1 MEKGLELPPGLG
13 LGRESR
19 RIIWEC
25 VLWHRSGAGMLLD
38 TSMDGGARG
47 DGRSSGMGGRHAGI
61 SRCPGGV
68 FFPSLFHAGVPFSL
82 SSWWFRGENFP
93 RSPWL
98 ELGRWESPGGSGRFP
113 VEQRC
118 SKGPADKIPAVPEA
132 PGAPL
137 LKPGSFGEEGNA
149 TTGI

>member
-13 LGRESR
+13 LGRGEPKDNLGMCPVAPLRGWDAAGHIHGWRSGRGRTLHRDGGKARWDLPVSR
-19 RIIWEC
+19 R
-25 VLWHRSGAGMLLD
+25 G
-38 TSMDGGARG
+38 
-47 DGRSSGMGGRHAGI
+47 
-61 SRCPGGV
+61 

-82 SSWWFRGENFP
+82 SSRWFHGENFP

-118 SKGPADKIPAVPEA
+118 SKGPADEIPAVPEV
-132 PGAPL
+132 PGDPL